1 MTSAHTLSLGNP
13 ADTHHPIHELF
24 SERWSPR
31 AFSTRPVEREKLQSL
46 FEAAR
51 WAPSAANK
59 QPWTF
64 LFATQE
70 DTEAHARFAA
80 GLNEMN
86 LIWAQHAP
94 VLVLAVAQLYPYPG
108 KEHVSFFDLGMATSN
123 LLAQAVNLGLTTHP
137 MGGFDAQKLRDT
149 LKIPEGHEIL
159 AMIALGY
166 PGSADSLPEALRER
180 EALPRQRKTQQE
192 FVFEGTWLNAQ

>member
-1 MTSAHTLSLGNP
+1 MTSTNTLSLGKP
-13 ADTHHPIHELF
+13 AETHYPIHELF

-51 WAPSAANK
+51 WAASAANK

-70 DTEAHARFAA
+70 DAEAHALFAE
-80 GLNEMN
+80 GLNETN

-108 KEHVSFFDLGMATSN
+108 KEYVSFFDLGMATSN
-123 LLAQAVNLGLTTHP
+123 LLSQAVDLGLTTHP
-137 MGGFDAQKLRDT
+137 MGGFDPKKLRDS

-166 PGSADSLPEALRER
+166 PGTADSLPEALRER
-180 EALPRQRKTQQE
+180 ESLPRQRKTQQE
-192 FVFEGTWLNAQ
+192 FVFESSWPSVE